1 MPFRSPKPPPH
12 NRMHSTKPPG
22 SSCVQ
27 GIECR
32 RRYSD
37 FYSLRQALVSL
48 YPCYIVAPLPP
59 KNSLSSYAAAG
70 THFNKAKED
79 HLLIQRR
86 RRTLATFLYRLIAH
100 PVLGVD
106 RTFRRFLDPSLS
118 WAEVLNSPPVTLV
131 PKNPLRCA
139 GQDPTNAEHN
149 ALFSHLPLPGAT
161 STLHNPD
168 QRFLDSEAFTAKF
181 SAHLSGSMEKV
192 NRRLTKRWHDAA
204 TDWGEMGGG
213 MNGFALRMG
222 ESGVGGLE
230 EATEKVGMAVD
241 GEHSTTNSMLLEWE
255 RRFTEPLAEYTQ
267 FSNIIKHLLKYRHLK
282 HVQYEMTREV
292 LDAKRGTLEELER
305 SEQEAQRLERALA
318 RVRIVSEEGGGTER
332 AVPPEEPAA
341 EAPLPPVP
349 SGPRKSGGLL
359 GALTHTFHA
368 VVDADPEATRKTQ
381 LLKTRESI
389 ASVSH
394 LAALSSMSTI

>member
-1 MPFRSPKPPPH
+1 M
-12 NRMHSTKPPG
+12 
-22 SSCVQ
+22 
-27 GIECR
+27 
-32 RRYSD
+32 
-37 FYSLRQALVSL
+37 VSL

-70 THFNKAKED
+70 THFSKAKED

-86 RRTLATFLYRLIAH
+86 RRTLATFLYRLVAH

-106 RTFRRFLDPSLS
+106 RTFRRFLDPALS
-118 WAEVLNSPPVTLV
+118 WAEVLSSPPVTLV

-139 GQDPTNAEHN
+139 GQDPTDA
-149 ALFSHLPLPGAT
+149 ALVTLFAHLPLPGAT

-181 SAHLSGSMEKV
+181 SAHLQGSMEKV

-230 EATEKVGMAVD
+230 EATERVGAAVD
-241 GEHSTTNSMLLEWE
+241 AEHSTTNTMLQEWE

-267 FSNIIKHLLKYRHLK
+267 YSNIIRHLLKYRHLK
-282 HVQYEMTREV
+282 HVQYEMARET

-332 AVPPEEPAA
+332 AVPAEESGRVV

-359 GALTHTFHA
+359 GALTHTFHS

-389 ASVSH
+389 TTVSHASVLDVHCRRSV
-394 LAALSSMSTI
+394 SSN